1 MDERTVSAEGF
12 APSVEEE
19 LKRLL
24 QSKVIR
30 EVYARKLA
38 PKTLD
43 KQVKQLRK
51 GNRELRQMHYLDQS
65 EIVRLRRQIEF
76 LIGHDNAEV

>member
-30 EVYARKLA
+30 EEFARKLA
-38 PKTLD
+38 PRTLD
-43 KQVKQLRK
+43 KQIKQLRNDNK
-51 GNRELRQMHYLDQS
+51 ELKQMHMLDQS